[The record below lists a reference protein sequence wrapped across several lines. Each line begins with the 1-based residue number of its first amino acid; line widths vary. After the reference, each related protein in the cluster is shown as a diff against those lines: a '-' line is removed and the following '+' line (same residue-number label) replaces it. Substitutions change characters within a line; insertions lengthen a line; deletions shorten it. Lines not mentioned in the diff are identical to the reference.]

1 VLFFRNWSGKRKAL
15 LLASIQLLTFTV
27 YIGSAIV
34 TPSLPGIMEEFG
46 VSQVKALLA
55 LSMYVLAYG
64 IGWVMHFVA

>member
-1 VLFFRNWSGKRKAL
+1 
-15 LLASIQLLTFTV
+15 
-27 YIGSAIV
+27 
-34 TPSLPGIMEEFG
+34 MEEFG